1 MPISRRRRPRRPR
14 PRRSFHS
21 PCLCARRPV
30 RCSDLSNGLGFEVR
44 YGNPESSSFLL
55 PGTGKREG
63 GEKTQPFD
71 HFQIRLV
78 TEQGSNSSM
87 FAISYSFILTE
98 LSPSLS
104 FISFS
109 PPPPDEG
116 IGGNP
121 RKGWNG
127 VRATSSKIIWARFH
141 VHGSGGNV
149 AHPASDEF
157 RVPVHERMS
166 RGKREFGKRRE
177 ETGGCHTVNGTEENC
192 EEATEPKYLKSKI
205 KPKVFWP
212 KANRYVLDCIGL
224 RDTMLGRARGS

>member
-1 MPISRRRRPRRPR
+1 MS
-14 PRRSFHS
+14 
-21 PCLCARRPV
+21 L
-30 RCSDLSNGLGFEVR
+30 R
-44 YGNPESSSFLL
+44 YGNPESASFLL

-205 KPKVFWP
+205 KPKCFGRKRTDMFWIALVSETQCSGEREGRDVCLFVVP
-212 KANRYVLDCIGL
+212 SRSVHPVKAE
-224 RDTMLGRARGS
+224 GRRASRRRRRAQSQ